1 MSRKAEA
8 LRHFLNVLIH
18 TIGHSTRAIDEFI
31 ALLTDHR
38 IQQLADVRTIP
49 RSRRHPQ
56 FSKEALSVSLPA
68 AGIAYRHVA
77 ALGGLRKPRADSTNT
92 AWRHEGFRGYAD
104 YMESSTFEQAV
115 DDLLVWAD
123 AAPTAVMCAEAV
135 WWQCHRSLIA
145 DALKARGVQVR
156 HILDGPKIVE
166 HPYTAAA
173 RVVDGRLEY
182 GGAPHTLDLFQ
193 DRD

>member
-1 MSRKAEA
+1 
-8 LRHFLNVLIH
+8 VLIY

-31 ALLTDHR
+31 ALLTEHG

-49 RSRRHPQ
+49 KSRRHPQ

-104 YMESSTFEQAV
+104 YMESSAFEQAV

-135 WWQCHRSLIA
+135 WWQCHRRLLA
-145 DALKARGVQVR
+145 DALLARGRAVR
-156 HILDGPKIVE
+156 HIMTPD
-166 HPYTAAA
+166 AAPPHELTEFARIEGA
-173 RVVDGRLEY
+173 RVRYPG
-182 GGAPHTLDLFQ
+182 LF
-193 DRD
+193 

>member
-1 MSRKAEA
+1 VT
-8 LRHFLNVLIH
+8 LW
-18 TIGHSTRAIDEFI
+18 TIGHSTRPIQAFI
-31 ALLTDHR
+31 ALLQS
-38 IQQLADVRTIP
+38 QQIELVVDVRRFP
-49 RSRRHPQ
+49 GSRMHPQ
-56 FSKEALSVSLPA
+56 FNSGPLATSLA
-68 AGIAYRHVA
+68 GAGITYRSA
-77 ALGGLRKPRADSTNT
+77 PELGGRRTPRRDSRNT
-92 AWRHEGFRGYAD
+92 VWRSASFRGYAD
-104 YMESSTFEQAV
+104 YMETREFAV
-115 DDLLVWAD
+115 ALARLLGD
-123 AAPTAVMCAEAV
+123 APGHRTAVMCAEAV